1 MPLFLVRSGSSVALR
16 TETEN
21 VTMDG
26 FFCYVKEL
34 FCPGERLSF
43 LLLLP
48 AAADRPQQAKATYL
62 KGKVEVIH
70 LIADSD
76 RCGMGCRM
84 SHYRVIS
91 NSDLPSTEEIVD
103 ALTEEQHCETEL

>member
-34 FCPGERLSF
+34 FSPGERLSF

-48 AAADRPQQAKATYL
+48 AAADRPPQATYL
-62 KGKVEVIH
+62 KGEVEVIH
-70 LIADSD
+70 LIADSNG
-76 RCGMGCRM
+76 CGMGCRLT
-84 SHYRVIS
+84 HYRVLS
-91 NSDLPSTEEIVD
+91 DSDLPSTEEILD
-103 ALTEEQHCETEL
+103 ALIEEQHCETEL